1 MAEGQ
6 RVYII
11 CNPNTDI
18 GKSVAYTLLDENYQI
33 ILAGPDYSA
42 LKALQKQLDQDGF
55 NHVSVAL
62 LEPSKEI
69 DWKNLIEILERLD
82 NQLAGI
88 IHVHENESTDPELFE
103 MDYEMFSA
111 KMDAHLWGTYVGAK
125 HIVPL
130 LHTESS
136 GSLLHLVETM
146 KEDDFSMY
154 NAMIKRALDAMLTMM
169 AKELK
174 ESNLNI
180 KYIEVDDASLK
191 EVLLL
196 NLDNTANE

>member
-6 RVYII
+6 GVYII

-42 LKALQKQLDQDGF
+42 LKALQKQLDQEWF

-82 NQLAGI
+82 NRLAGI
-88 IHVHENESTDPELFE
+88 IHVHENESDNPELFE

-130 LHTESS
+130 LIDENS
-136 GSLLHLVETM
+136 GSLIHLVGAM
-146 KEDDFSMY
+146 KDDNFSIY
-154 NAMIKRALDAMLTMM
+154 DAMIKRALDAMLTTM

-174 ESNLNI
+174 ESNINI
-180 KYIEVDDASLK
+180 KYIEVDAASLK
-191 EVLLL
+191 EALLL
-196 NLDNTANE
+196 NIRKNVNE

>member
-6 RVYII
+6 GVYII

-42 LKALQKQLDQDGF
+42 LKALQKQLDQEGF

-82 NQLAGI
+82 NRLAGI
-88 IHVHENESTDPELFE
+88 IHVHENESDNPELFE

-130 LHTESS
+130 LIDENS
-136 GSLLHLVETM
+136 GSLIHLVGAM
-146 KEDDFSMY
+146 KDDNFSIY
-154 NAMIKRALDAMLTMM
+154 DAMIKRALDAMLTTM

-174 ESNLNI
+174 ESNINI
-180 KYIEVDDASLK
+180 KYIEVDAASLK
-191 EVLLL
+191 EALLL
-196 NLDNTANE
+196 NIRKNVNE

>member
-6 RVYII
+6 GVYII

-42 LKALQKQLDQDGF
+42 LKALQKQLDQEGF

-82 NQLAGI
+82 NRLAGI
-88 IHVHENESTDPELFE
+88 IHVHENESDNPELFE

-111 KMDAHLWGTYVGAK
+111 KMDTHLWGTYVGAK

-130 LHTESS
+130 LIDENS
-136 GSLLHLVETM
+136 GSLIHLVGAM
-146 KEDDFSMY
+146 KDDNFSIY
-154 NAMIKRALDAMLTMM
+154 DAMIKRALDAMLTTM
-169 AKELK
+169 AKDLK
-174 ESNLNI
+174 ESNINI
-180 KYIEVDDASLK
+180 KYIEVDTALLK
-191 EVLLL
+191 EALLL
-196 NLDNTANE
+196 NIRKNVNE